1 VIKNLFTVFSAGVI
15 INPITDQRRR
25 FKMRLIQVIL
35 IGVLFVSGCA
45 SAGVHRQRVQDDT
58 GDRLTVGK
66 VQREIHQGMSSAQ
79 VAEILGSPNVVSTDE
94 ERREVWIYDKIAT
107 DVSYSTSE
115 AGAGF
120 LIVGGAGA
128 SGARS
133 TSQRTLTIII
143 KYDKDGKVRDFA
155 YHTSRF

>member
-1 VIKNLFTVFSAGVI
+1 MLKQFLAMLSV
-15 INPITDQRRR
+15 
-25 FKMRLIQVIL
+25 VIL
-35 IGVLFVSGCA
+35 LSGCA
-45 SAGVHRQRVQDDT
+45 TATQHRSLARDDT
-58 GDRLTVGK
+58 SENLTVGK
-66 VQREIHQGMSSAQ
+66 VQREIRIGMPSAS

-107 DVSYSTSE
+107 DVAYSTSE
-115 AGAGF
+115 AGATL
-120 LIVGGAGA
+120 LIIGGMGA

-143 KYDKDGKVRDFA
+143 KFDHDGKVRDFA